1 MFRLTD
7 AQRDQFR
14 TAVGRAAGRPE
25 VAAAVRRVYRSL
37 AARVAARRPVCDASG
52 RCCRFEEYGHRL
64 FVTTVELAAFAASVE
79 SEPSEWDGTGC
90 RYQAGGKCGV
100 HADRPFGCRMFYCDP
115 TAGDWQEAEYERYH
129 KRLKR
134 LHAALGVPY
143 YYVEWREA
151 LGAAGL
157 ASSDSFVAKPRAA
170 AGGITPLSVSGRP
183 L

>member
-7 AQRDQFR
+7 SQRDQFR
-14 TAVGRAAGRPE
+14 MAVDHAAVRPE
-25 VAAAVRRVYRSL
+25 VAAAVRRVYKSL
-37 AARVAARRPVCDASG
+37 AARVAARKPVCDASG
-52 RCCRFEEYGHRL
+52 RCCRFEDYGHRL

-79 SEPSEWDGTGC
+79 PKPSEWDGTGC
-90 RYQAGGKCGV
+90 RYQVGGKCGV

-115 TAGDWQEAEYERYH
+115 SAGEWQEAEYERYH

-157 ASSDSFVAKPRAA
+157 ASPDSFVPKPQA
-170 AGGITPLSVSGRP
+170 AGLGLVTLSVSGRS